1 MYNSFTIA
9 FKYLQYW
16 FRSSN
21 GKGHGVHSPF
31 VFDFITAV
39 LNDKGHYYAY
49 EKVEYLRAQLC
60 ADTTTIEVEDMGAG
74 SNHTKSSSRSIAS
87 IAKRAAKPPK
97 YGQLLFRMANH
108 YQPKNI
114 LELGTSLGITSA
126 YLAFGAGS
134 AKMVT
139 IEGSPAIAEKA
150 QANFRQLGLK
160 GIHSVCGNFDN
171 VLPQQLK
178 EMSSPDF
185 VFIDGNHRLEPTL
198 RYFDWLLQNKPQE
211 GVYVFDD
218 IHWSAEMEE
227 AWDSICKHPEVF
239 LTIDLFFIGLV
250 FFNPSFKVKQHFSIR
265 F

>member
-1 MYNSFTIA
+1 M
-9 FKYLQYW
+9 
-16 FRSSN
+16 
-21 GKGHGVHSPF
+21 
-31 VFDFITAV
+31 
-39 LNDKGHYYAY
+39 
-49 EKVEYLRAQLC
+49 
-60 ADTTTIEVEDMGAG
+60 
-74 SNHTKSSSRSIAS
+74 
-87 IAKRAAKPPK
+87 
-97 YGQLLFRMANH
+97 
-108 YQPKNI
+108 
-114 LELGTSLGITSA
+114 
-126 YLAFGAGS
+126 
-134 AKMVT
+134 
-139 IEGSPAIAEKA
+139 
-150 QANFRQLGLK
+150 
-160 GIHSVCGNFDN
+160 CGNFDN
-171 VLPQQLK
+171 VLPQQLQ